1 MKYLKRRN
9 RRFTGKNR
17 GIIFNSPKIHINI
30 RPYRIIIMND
40 YWGVPEK
47 EYRLSLLEFAAQA
60 LSDIGYSIIDE
71 KVEVCSGAGALTLT
85 AMIRTGKGI
94 IGLYLHDGPRQ
105 RKKRGTPIIR
115 ILGLLPE
122 FKNVED
128 LRKFIITHPDDFD
141 IILRHDDKDLRNKA
155 KTDLLRIYS
164 DLYDSKIRDL
174 YKTALSST
182 TEVLRVRLRSENQ

>member
-1 MKYLKRRN
+1 
-9 RRFTGKNR
+9 
-17 GIIFNSPKIHINI
+17 
-30 RPYRIIIMND
+30 MND

-47 EYRLSLLEFAAQA
+47 EYRLSLLQFAAQA
-60 LSDIGYSIIDE
+60 LSDSGYSVIDE

-85 AMIRTGKGI
+85 AIIKTDSGI

-122 FKNVED
+122 LKNVEA

-141 IILRHDDKDLRNKA
+141 IILRHDDKDMRNKA

-164 DLYDSKIRDL
+164 NLYESMIRDL
-174 YKTALSST
+174 YKTALSSAA
-182 TEVLRVRLRSENQ
+182 EVLRVRLRSEDQ